1 MYCGVWKEWRFL
13 IHHFAQEGA
22 TGGGVSALSVNV
34 LSNSDFFTGAFPA
47 EYGNATSG
55 VFDLK
60 LRKGNSDKREYAA
73 QVGLMGAD
81 IAAEGPFAKAKK
93 PPTWSIIVIRV

>member
-1 MYCGVWKEWRFL
+1 M
-13 IHHFAQEGA
+13 
-22 TGGGVSALSVNV
+22 SVNM

-60 LRKGNSDKREYAA
+60 LRKGNHEKREYSV
-73 QVGLMGAD
+73 QVGVLGAD
-81 IAAEGPFAKAKK
+81 IAAEGPVSYTHLDVYKRQAFDQGVAKAFDF
-93 PPTWSIIVIRV
+93 PGFVPAYIRPCLLYTSRCV